1 MAGNLGDVEVFQGK
15 FRDAAEHLEYSLR
28 NWPAGQEASR
38 KRTAAR
44 FEEAKQKI
52 GTLTLKVSEGAD
64 ISVNGK
70 PVGKSPLPGPVFI
83 DAGAATIEAK
93 IGEKVVKKTV
103 ALDVGDAREIEL
115 VIEGEA
121 AAVGPVA
128 GPPGNGDGSGG
139 ANANG
144 NASGDLKPPGGSSV
158 KTVGMIASGA
168 VALIGLG
175 VGVGFYMKKQSA
187 KDDAEGFAAD
197 AVKQFGSGGCPKS
210 GKTGVC
216 ADLADA
222 NDKAESSG
230 TISTIGFIGAGV
242 GAAGLVAFMLM
253 PSKKQSAVLYP
264 LLDEHTAGLGASGR
278 F

>member
-1 MAGNLGDVEVFQGK
+1 MRRSTWNF
-15 FRDAAEHLEYSLR
+15 SLR
-28 NWPAGQEASR
+28 HWPAGQEASR

-83 DAGAATIEAK
+83 EAGAATIEAK

-128 GPPGNGDGSGG
+128 GHR
-139 ANANG
+139 
-144 NASGDLKPPGGSSV
+144 
-158 KTVGMIASGA
+158 
-168 VALIGLG
+168 
-175 VGVGFYMKKQSA
+175 
-187 KDDAEGFAAD
+187 EW
-197 AVKQFGSGGCPKS
+197 
-210 GKTGVC
+210 
-216 ADLADA
+216 
-222 NDKAESSG
+222 
-230 TISTIGFIGAGV
+230 
-242 GAAGLVAFMLM
+242 
-253 PSKKQSAVLYP
+253 
-264 LLDEHTAGLGASGR
+264 
-278 F
+278 

>member
-121 AAVGPVA
+121 AAVGPAA

-139 ANANG
+139 ANANA
-144 NASGDLKPPGGSSV
+144 NANATGDLKPPGGSSV
-158 KTVGMIASGA
+158 KTVGLIASER
-168 VALIGLG
+168 L
-175 VGVGFYMKKQSA
+175 
-187 KDDAEGFAAD
+187 
-197 AVKQFGSGGCPKS
+197 
-210 GKTGVC
+210 
-216 ADLADA
+216 
-222 NDKAESSG
+222 
-230 TISTIGFIGAGV
+230 
-242 GAAGLVAFMLM
+242 
-253 PSKKQSAVLYP
+253 
-264 LLDEHTAGLGASGR
+264 R
-278 F
+278 